1 MNKKFWWLGICLLGV
16 GFFCL
21 SCGGGGGG
29 GGSVEGIPRAFFN
42 ALADGKVDKLLAMTT
57 GSFTAEAKNRA
68 AQFENMKISISKWTV
83 KAVKDVAA
91 DHKTVRVEFVSKTES
106 KDGRGFPRK
115 MKQDQIFH
123 LKNVDGKWLI
133 SKIAV
138 GSPPVSVE

>member
-1 MNKKFWWLGICLLGV
+1 MSKEFWLMGMFFLGFGLVCI
-16 GFFCL
+16 

-29 GGSVEGIPRAFFN
+29 SVDGIPRAFYS
-42 ALADGKVDKLLAMTT
+42 AMAKGKVEDMKKMTT
-57 GSFTAEAKNRA
+57 GSFTVEAVKSAEQSK
-68 AQFENMKISISKWTV
+68 EMKISISKWTV

-91 DHKTVRVEFVSKTES
+91 DHKTVRVEYVSETER
-106 KDGRGFPRK
+106 KDGRGFARK

-123 LKNVDGKWLI
+123 LKKVEGKWYI